1 MSEPRFAGQT
11 AIVTGAGSGLG
22 RGSAIRLGS
31 EGASVVAAD
40 IHFDAAQHTAETIR
54 QAGGTAI
61 AVAVDV
67 ADPSSVTSLVAA
79 ALDFSSQI
87 DILVNSAGVSGAG
100 DPALEESTESLQQ
113 VLGVN
118 LIGMFSLCQGVGRHM
133 AERGRGSIINISSI
147 SAEVADPVGISYSIS
162 KGGVKNL
169 TKSFAVALA
178 SSGVRVN
185 AVGPGLAHSGM
196 TAGLMEDAE
205 QVRLRLAKV
214 PLGRFAQPSDVAG
227 AVAFLASDDAS
238 YITGTTIYV
247 DGGHLALNLYDFDVA
262 R

>member
-1 MSEPRFAGQT
+1 MAPLRR
-11 AIVTGAGSGLG
+11 TGLLSPQ
-22 RGSAIRLGS
+22 RL
-31 EGASVVAAD
+31 VL
-40 IHFDAAQHTAETIR
+40 
-54 QAGGTAI
+54 I
-61 AVAVDV
+61 ATVLVAVDV
-67 ADPSSVTSLVAA
+67 ADPSSVTSLVA

-100 DPALEESTESLQQ
+100 DPALEESIESLQQ

-118 LIGMFSLCQGVGRHM
+118 LIGMFSLCQ
-133 AERGRGSIINISSI
+133 
-147 SAEVADPVGISYSIS
+147 
-162 KGGVKNL
+162 
-169 TKSFAVALA
+169 
-178 SSGVRVN
+178 

-247 DGGHLALNLYDFDVA
+247 DGGHLALNLYDFGVA

>member
-1 MSEPRFAGQT
+1 MAPLRR
-11 AIVTGAGSGLG
+11 TGLLSPQ
-22 RGSAIRLGS
+22 RL
-31 EGASVVAAD
+31 VL
-40 IHFDAAQHTAETIR
+40 
-54 QAGGTAI
+54 I
-61 AVAVDV
+61 ATVLVAVDV
-67 ADPSSVTSLVAA
+67 ADSASVESLVAA

-100 DPALEESTESLQQ
+100 DPALEESIESLQQ

-118 LIGMFSLCQGVGRHM
+118 LIGMFSLCQ
-133 AERGRGSIINISSI
+133 
-147 SAEVADPVGISYSIS
+147 
-162 KGGVKNL
+162 
-169 TKSFAVALA
+169 
-178 SSGVRVN
+178 

-247 DGGHLALNLYDFDVA
+247 DGGHLALNLYDFGVA